1 MTSKTLYIHYG
12 SSPFNSEYFRKT
24 CRLYYTFDK
33 PCGLWSS
40 PVDSNL
46 SWKRFCKENS
56 YIDHDFDYA
65 FQFYISDDA
74 KVLHVYSEEDIARYL
89 IGGSASYIP
98 HIDFGTLI
106 KDYDAIEV
114 HLSANN
120 GELRK
125 SRIFLTWEVDSL
137 VVWNPDVVIPV

>member
-12 SSPFNSEYFRKT
+12 SSPFNPEYFRKT
-24 CRLYYTFDK
+24 CRRYYTSDK
-33 PCGLWSS
+33 PCGLWAS

-46 SWKRFCKENS
+46 SWKRFCEECYS
-56 YIDHDFDYA
+56 IGHDLDYA
-65 FQFYISDDA
+65 FRFYISDDA
-74 KVLHVYSEEDIARYL
+74 KVLHVYTEKDIAKYL
-89 IGGSASYIP
+89 ADGCAYYIP
-98 HIDFGTLI
+98 QINFGTLI

-125 SRIFLTWEVDSL
+125 SHIFLTWEVDSL
-137 VVWNPDVVIPV
+137 VVWNPDVVIPA